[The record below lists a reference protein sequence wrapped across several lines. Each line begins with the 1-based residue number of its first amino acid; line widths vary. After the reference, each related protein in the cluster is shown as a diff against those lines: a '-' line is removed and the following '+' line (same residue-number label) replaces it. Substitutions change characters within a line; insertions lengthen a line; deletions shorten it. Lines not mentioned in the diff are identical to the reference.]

1 MTVSGT
7 LLPEFEGFLEHRRRL
22 GLDVFDEVWD
32 GTLHLN
38 PGPSESHADVQLQV
52 GHVLRPLAAAR
63 ELRVVGPTN
72 LGRGDDDFR
81 LPDLMLRPVTAA
93 RGVFAQDA
101 VLVVE
106 VVSPSD
112 ESYRKFDFYRRHEV
126 QEVLV
131 VDPQRRTVELFGYRG
146 DQVVELTRS
155 HVLDV
160 TADHIATGISWP

>member
-1 MTVSGT
+1 MRVSGT
-7 LLPEFEGFLEHRRRL
+7 LLPEFERFLEHRRRL

-38 PGPSESHADVQLQV
+38 PGPSESHADVQVQVVVVLQ
-52 GHVLRPLAAAR
+52 PLAAAR
-63 ELRVVGPTN
+63 ALRVVGPTN

-81 LPDLMLRPVTAA
+81 VPDLMVRPATAA

-106 VVSPSD
+106 IVSPSD
-112 ESYRKFDFYRRHEV
+112 ESYRKFDFYRRHQV
-126 QEVLV
+126 QEVLI

-146 DQVVELTRS
+146 EQVVELTRS
-155 HVLDV
+155 QVLDV
-160 TADHIATGISWP
+160 PVDRVTSGISWP